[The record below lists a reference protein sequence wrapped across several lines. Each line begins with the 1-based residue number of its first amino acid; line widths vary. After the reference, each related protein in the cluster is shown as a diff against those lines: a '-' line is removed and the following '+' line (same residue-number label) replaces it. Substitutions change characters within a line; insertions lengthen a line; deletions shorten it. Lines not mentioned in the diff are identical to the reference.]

1 MDATIT
7 SVASVPPLGEF
18 QADVLRGETIAR
30 ALLKERGQAPRFFR
44 HPFLN
49 VGADLET
56 RRALKH

>member
-1 MDATIT
+1 
-7 SVASVPPLGEF
+7 
-18 QADVLRGETIAR
+18 VLRGETITR